1 MKDRENNQ
9 YKRVPLPPPWC
20 GAICRNAMG
29 EVCIE
34 HCAIKRDCSAF
45 EPKPN
50 LRLSDMPRFPE
61 TRNMTKEEKF
71 TSVTVYLAAVVDE
84 LKGVQQN
91 EPLRIR
97 RPNLNRERCIEVL
110 KNLKAENIQAHTEET
125 DPTHQDRP

>member
-1 MKDRENNQ
+1 
-9 YKRVPLPPPWC
+9 
-20 GAICRNAMG
+20 MG

-97 RPNLNRERCIEVL
+97 RPNLNRERCGEVL
-110 KNLKAENIQAHTEET
+110 ENIQGQDLQH
-125 DPTHQDRP
+125 DPKE